1 MAARAMAVARYTLVE
16 MWRRRVVLVFVVI
29 GLVLSA
35 ALGIIPLVA
44 PGFHSGE
51 DRSLFLLNS
60 LSRSAALAVEICAF
74 AVGMTVINHDL
85 DSGAI
90 VAIFAKPVSRLAYA
104 TGKLGAAVV
113 VLLLVDVIIAAGSM
127 LVVAINGGGHMAVLF
142 WFYAVTAANMLL
154 VMVLVMILTV
164 YLNNIVAAVIVFVFT
179 FVQDFVGSAH
189 AMVVNAVVTNG
200 VLKAVI
206 NGFYWVL
213 PHPLASNLQRD
224 IIETEIRLSQIGFR
238 GRSPLDSIPG
248 ASGNGDIAYWLA
260 YLAVLCVILY
270 VALRRKQV

>member
-1 MAARAMAVARYTLVE
+1 MASRAMAVARYTLVE
-16 MWRRRVVLVFVVI
+16 LWRRRVVLVFVVI
-29 GLVLSA
+29 ALVLTA
-35 ALGIIPLVA
+35 GLGIIPLVA
-44 PGFHSGE
+44 PGFQTGE
-51 DRSLFLLNS
+51 DRSLFLLTS

-104 TGKLGAAVV
+104 GGKLGAAAVA
-113 VLLLVDVIIAAGSM
+113 LLFVDVIIAAGSM
-127 LVVAINGGGHMAVLF
+127 LVVALNGGGHMAVLF
-142 WFYAVTAANMLL
+142 WFYAVTVANMLL

-179 FVQDFVGSAH
+179 FVQDFIGAAH
-189 AMVVNAVVTNG
+189 AMVVNH
-200 VLKAVI
+200 VLSNAWLNAVI
-206 NGFYWVL
+206 NIFYWVL

-224 IIETEIRLSQIGFR
+224 IIETQIRLSEARFE

-248 ASGNGDIAYWLA
+248 ASGNGDIVYWLA
-260 YLAVLCVILY
+260 YLAVLCVLLY
-270 VALRRKQV
+270 LAVRRKQV